1 LQHLAAGEKAL
12 ADAGLGILALPLTE
26 SVTGSG
32 RNPSF
37 RRHCG
42 CKCRASLPLDCGGPA
57 YDLAMSTS
65 HLEFL
70 IDRGFYVRALWLP
83 QETAAWEDVRSL
95 ASLVGQL
102 AKRPL
107 APYSAGHGH

>member
-1 LQHLAAGEKAL
+1 MQ
-12 ADAGLGILALPLTE
+12 DDVGLGILALPVTE

-32 RNPSF
+32 SNPRF
-37 RRHCG
+37 VATAD
-42 CKCRASLPLDCGGPA
+42 ASVALAYRLIAAVPR

-70 IDRGFYVRALWLP
+70 IDPSGYVRALWLP
-83 QETAAWEDVRSL
+83 RETAAWDDVRSL
-95 ASLVGQL
+95 VSLVGQL

-107 APYSAGHGH
+107 APYSAGHAH